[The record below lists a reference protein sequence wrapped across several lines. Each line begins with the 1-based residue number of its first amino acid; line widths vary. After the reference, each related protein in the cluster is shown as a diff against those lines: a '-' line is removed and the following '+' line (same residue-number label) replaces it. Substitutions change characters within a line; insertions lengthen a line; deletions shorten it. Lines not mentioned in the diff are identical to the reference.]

1 MARRKIGIIGGILAV
16 VIFITVYLLFFN
28 KRNETVLNGM
38 PQDVICFFDVKKTD
52 AFTVLLNNEV
62 AMQEL
67 MQTQLFG
74 NLKNDLELFN
84 KICGTKAELLSDIQ
98 NKNFLTGAFASGD
111 NNVQYLFLLQ
121 LDEASRLNL
130 KQFLPDFDGE
140 QPSVS
145 VHKFERADIYELNY
159 SKSKVAVA
167 FAKVSGVFIFS
178 ASSVLVEN
186 AILQLKNGDPV
197 TEHAGFK
204 DVYNNMNKKAGY
216 SFYLNTD
223 QLGNYLSLFSTN
235 DKYASIMQLSRF
247 VSWMGFEFEFG
258 EAGLNIAGYA
268 ASKNDESDLLLSKYT
283 GEFSVDM
290 NVSVPANTVVLYRV
304 NAEHLTE
311 NIASSF
317 TDENQNRDY
326 FDHWMPWMTNN
337 ILFGIS
343 ESLDQ
348 NFMKRSFLIIPASD
362 RVVAENKLKSAVV
375 SDTLR
380 YRGHV
385 IMEMAASNILTGI
398 AGAKFPEICYTAW
411 NNNDLVVA
419 FELLQLKNMFDAIE
433 NGETLTADS
442 DYNEFKKHVSA
453 SFNNSIYLNLSK
465 SEQVISSFV
474 SDKHIDSI
482 EKNFNLLQKFPRLEL
497 QLSNNKNIYLLNGF
511 ISYNAAPQRRNGVL
525 WKLQVDHPIE
535 SGPFTVYNQ
544 LNKQK
549 SIVVQDTAHQLY
561 LISASGDVL
570 WKQKLPNK
578 ITGKIHEV
586 DFYGNEKSQILFNT
600 SDAIYLL
607 DMNGNAVEGFPIT
620 LTAKITN
627 PLTVLMNTKND
638 YRMFVACDN
647 DNIYGFFKDGKPIP
661 GWNPQRNTGDVTSP
675 LFEMTSDKLNLIV
688 FINAKGIQ
696 FRKEAGNSVRSIPVK
711 NNIIATSTNTKT
723 KYFMDAVG
731 NIIVADGNL
740 NTKTIAAPD
749 NFISGNFAMVNGDD
763 TTDILFL
770 EDTYL
775 KAKNL
780 QGKSL
785 FVAEIDSVYNQIV
798 SFNFNE
804 RSYFGVVSASNS
816 LLLFDENGKITEGFP
831 IVASADFLIDDIT
844 RNGDKMLVTCVDNAV
859 ITYRIK

>member
-1 MARRKIGIIGGILAV
+1 MERRKIWTIGGILAV
-16 VIFITVYLLFFN
+16 VLFITVYLMFFN

-52 AFTVLLNNEV
+52 AFTVLLNNQIV
-62 AMQEL
+62 MQDML
-67 MQTQLFG
+67 QTQLFG
-74 NLKNDLELFN
+74 NLKKDLELFN

-98 NKNFLTGAFASGD
+98 NKNFLSGAFASGD

-121 LDEASRLNL
+121 LDEAARLNL
-130 KQFLPDFDGE
+130 KQFIPEFNGE
-140 QPSVS
+140 QPNVS
-145 VHKFERADIYELNY
+145 VHRFERADIYELSYKQNG
-159 SKSKVAVA
+159 VAIS

-197 TEHAGFK
+197 TENAGFK
-204 DVYNNMNKKAGY
+204 EVYGNMNKKADH
-216 SFYLNTD
+216 SFYLNSD
-223 QLGNYLSLFSTN
+223 QLSNYLSLFATN
-235 DKYASIMQLSRF
+235 DKYASIMQINKF

-258 EAGLNIAGYA
+258 GAGISINGYA
-268 ASKNDESDLLLSKYT
+268 ASKNDKNDLLLSKYT

-290 NVSVPANTVVLYRV
+290 NVSVPANSVVLYRV
-304 NAEHLTE
+304 NAERLSE

-317 TDENQNRDY
+317 TDETENRDY

-362 RVVAENKLKSAVV
+362 RVLAENKLKYAVV

-385 IMEMAASNILTGI
+385 IMEIAAKNIITGI
-398 AGAKFPEICYTAW
+398 SGAQFPELCYAAW
-411 NNNDLVVA
+411 NKNDLIFT
-419 FELLQLKNMFDAIE
+419 FELLQLKNMLDAIE
-433 NGETLTADS
+433 NGETLMADGE
-442 DYNEFKKHVSA
+442 YNEFKTHVSA

-465 SEQVISSFV
+465 SEQIISGFI

-482 EKNFNLLQKFPRLEL
+482 EKNFNLLQKFPRMEI
-497 QLSNNKNIYLLNGF
+497 QFSNNKNVYLLNGF
-511 ISYNAAPQRRNGVL
+511 ISYSAAPKRKNGVL

-561 LISASGDVL
+561 LINASGDVL

-586 DFYGNEKSQILFNT
+586 DFYGNDKSQILFNT

-661 GWNPQRNTGDVTSP
+661 GWNPQRNTGDVLLP
-675 LFEMTSDKLNLIV
+675 LFEMTSDKNNLLV
-688 FINAKGIQ
+688 FINSKGIQ
-696 FRKEAGNSVRSIPVK
+696 FRKEAGNAVRSIPVK
-711 NNIIATSTNTKT
+711 NNIIAINTNGNT
-723 KYFMDAVG
+723 KYFMDAKG
-731 NIIVADGNL
+731 NIILADNNL
-740 NTKTIAAPD
+740 NTKTLAAPE
-749 NFISGNFAMVNGDD
+749 NFISGNFAKVNVDD
-763 TTDILFL
+763 TTDILYL
-770 EDTYL
+770 EGFYF
-775 KAKNL
+775 KAKSIN
-780 QGKSL
+780 GKSL
-785 FVAEIDSVYNQIV
+785 FVAEIDSSFNQVV
-798 SFNFNE
+798 SFEFMDQFYYGAVSTENKLILFN
-804 RSYFGVVSASNS
+804 NS
-816 LLLFDENGKITEGFP
+816 GQIMEGFP
-831 IVASADFLIDDIT
+831 VLAGANFIIDDIT
-844 RNGDKMLVTCVDNAV
+844 RNGDKMLVTCVDNAI

>member
-121 LDEASRLNL
+121 LDEASKLNL

-186 AILQLKNGDPV
+186 VILQLKNGDPV

-362 RVVAENKLKSAVV
+362 RVLAENKLKSAVM

-419 FELLQLKNMFDAIE
+419 FELLQLKNMLDAIE
-433 NGETLTADS
+433 NGETLIADS

-453 SFNNSIYLNLSK
+453 SFNNSVYLNLSK

-711 NNIIATSTNTKT
+711 NNIIATNTNTKT

-731 NIIVADGNL
+731 NIILADGNL

-804 RSYFGVVSASNS
+804 QSYFGVVSASNS

-831 IVASADFLIDDIT
+831 IVASADFLIDDLT

>member
-121 LDEASRLNL
+121 LDEASKLNL

-204 DVYNNMNKKAGY
+204 DVYDKMNKKADY

-258 EAGLNIAGYA
+258 EAGLNITGYA

-337 ILFGIS
+337 ILFGIA

-362 RVVAENKLKSAVV
+362 RVLAENKLKSAVV

-433 NGETLTADS
+433 NGETLIADS

-549 SIVVQDTAHQLY
+549 SIVVQNTAHQLY

-696 FRKEAGNSVRSIPVK
+696 FRKEGGNSVRSIPVK

-731 NIIVADGNL
+731 NIILADGNL

-785 FVAEIDSVYNQIV
+785 FVAEIDSVYNHIV

-804 RSYFGVVSASNS
+804 QSYFGVVSASNS

-831 IVASADFLIDDIT
+831 IVASADFLIDDLT

>member
-121 LDEASRLNL
+121 LDEASKLNL

-204 DVYNNMNKKAGY
+204 DVYDKMNKKADY

-258 EAGLNIAGYA
+258 EAGLNITGYA

-362 RVVAENKLKSAVV
+362 RVLAENKLKSAVV

-433 NGETLTADS
+433 NGETLIADS

-740 NTKTIAAPD
+740 NTKTIASPD

-831 IVASADFLIDDIT
+831 IVASADFLIDDLT

>member
-121 LDEASRLNL
+121 LDEASKLNL

-204 DVYNNMNKKAGY
+204 DVYDKMNKKADY

-258 EAGLNIAGYA
+258 EAGLNITGYA

-290 NVSVPANTVVLYRV
+290 NVSVPANTVVLYRL

-362 RVVAENKLKSAVV
+362 RVLAENKLKSAVV

-497 QLSNNKNIYLLNGF
+497 QFSNNKNIYLLNGF

-696 FRKEAGNSVRSIPVK
+696 FRKEGGNSVRSIPVK

-731 NIIVADGNL
+731 NIILADGNL

-749 NFISGNFAMVNGDD
+749 NFISGNFALVNGDD

-785 FVAEIDSVYNQIV
+785 FVAEIDSVYNHIV

-804 RSYFGVVSASNS
+804 QSYFGVVSASNS

-831 IVASADFLIDDIT
+831 IVASADFLIDDLT

>member
-1 MARRKIGIIGGILAV
+1 
-16 VIFITVYLLFFN
+16 
-28 KRNETVLNGM
+28 
-38 PQDVICFFDVKKTD
+38 
-52 AFTVLLNNEV
+52 
-62 AMQEL
+62 
-67 MQTQLFG
+67 
-74 NLKNDLELFN
+74 
-84 KICGTKAELLSDIQ
+84 
-98 NKNFLTGAFASGD
+98 
-111 NNVQYLFLLQ
+111 
-121 LDEASRLNL
+121 
-130 KQFLPDFDGE
+130 
-140 QPSVS
+140 
-145 VHKFERADIYELNY
+145 
-159 SKSKVAVA
+159 
-167 FAKVSGVFIFS
+167 
-178 ASSVLVEN
+178 
-186 AILQLKNGDPV
+186 
-197 TEHAGFK
+197 
-204 DVYNNMNKKAGY
+204 MNKKADY

-258 EAGLNIAGYA
+258 EAGLNITGYA

-290 NVSVPANTVVLYRV
+290 NVSVPANTVVLYRL

-362 RVVAENKLKSAVV
+362 RVLAENKLKSAVV

-433 NGETLTADS
+433 NGETLIADS

-497 QLSNNKNIYLLNGF
+497 QFSNNKNIYLLNGF

-696 FRKEAGNSVRSIPVK
+696 FRKEGGNSVRSIPVK

-731 NIIVADGNL
+731 NIILADGNL

-749 NFISGNFAMVNGDD
+749 NFISGNFALVNGDD

-785 FVAEIDSVYNQIV
+785 FVAEIDSVYNHIV

-804 RSYFGVVSASNS
+804 QSYFGVVSASNS

-831 IVASADFLIDDIT
+831 IVASADFLIDDLT

>member
-121 LDEASRLNL
+121 LDEASKLNL

-204 DVYNNMNKKAGY
+204 DVYDKMNKKADY

-258 EAGLNIAGYA
+258 EAGLNITGYA

-362 RVVAENKLKSAVV
+362 RVLAENKLKSAVV

-433 NGETLTADS
+433 NGETLIADS

-497 QLSNNKNIYLLNGF
+497 QFSNNKNIYLLNGF

-675 LFEMTSDKLNLIV
+675 LFEMTSDK
-688 FINAKGIQ
+688 
-696 FRKEAGNSVRSIPVK
+696 
-711 NNIIATSTNTKT
+711 
-723 KYFMDAVG
+723 
-731 NIIVADGNL
+731 
-740 NTKTIAAPD
+740 D
-749 NFISGNFAMVNGDD
+749 NF
-763 TTDILFL
+763 
-770 EDTYL
+770 
-775 KAKNL
+775 
-780 QGKSL
+780 
-785 FVAEIDSVYNQIV
+785 
-798 SFNFNE
+798 
-804 RSYFGVVSASNS
+804 
-816 LLLFDENGKITEGFP
+816 
-831 IVASADFLIDDIT
+831 
-844 RNGDKMLVTCVDNAV
+844 
-859 ITYRIK
+859 

>member
-121 LDEASRLNL
+121 LDEASKLNL

-204 DVYNNMNKKAGY
+204 DVYDKMNKKADY

-290 NVSVPANTVVLYRV
+290 NVSVPANTVVLYRL

-362 RVVAENKLKSAVV
+362 RVLAENKLKSAVV

-433 NGETLTADS
+433 NGETLIADS

-497 QLSNNKNIYLLNGF
+497 QFSNNKNIYLLNGF

-696 FRKEAGNSVRSIPVK
+696 FRKEGGNSVRSIPVK

-731 NIIVADGNL
+731 NIILADGNL

-749 NFISGNFAMVNGDD
+749 NFISGNFALVNGDD

-785 FVAEIDSVYNQIV
+785 FVAEIDSVYNHIV

-804 RSYFGVVSASNS
+804 QSYFGVVSASNS

-831 IVASADFLIDDIT
+831 IVASADFLIDDLT

>member
-130 KQFLPDFDGE
+130 KQFLPDFEGE

-268 ASKNDESDLLLSKYT
+268 SSKNDESDLLLSKYT

-290 NVSVPANTVVLYRV
+290 SVSVPANTVVLYRV

-362 RVVAENKLKSAVV
+362 RVLAENKLKSAVV

>member
-1 MARRKIGIIGGILAV
+1 
-16 VIFITVYLLFFN
+16 
-28 KRNETVLNGM
+28 M

-52 AFTVLLNNEV
+52 AFTVLLNNEI
-62 AMQEL
+62 AMQDL
-67 MQTQLFG
+67 QQTQLFG
-74 NLKNDLELFN
+74 NLKKELELFN

-111 NNVQYLFLLQ
+111 DNVQYLFLLQ
-121 LDEASRLNL
+121 LDEAARLNL
-130 KQFLPDFDGE
+130 KQFVPEYNGELPE
-140 QPSVS
+140 IL
-145 VHKFERADIYELNY
+145 VHTFERADIYELIYKQNG
-159 SKSKVAVA
+159 VAIT

-178 ASSVLVEN
+178 VSSVLVEN

-197 TEHAGFK
+197 TENAGFK
-204 DVYNNMNKKAGY
+204 DVYANMNKKGEHG
-216 SFYLNTD
+216 FYLNTA

-235 DKYASIMQLSRF
+235 EKYTSLMQLSKF
-247 VSWMGFEFEFG
+247 VSWMGFEFDFG
-258 EAGLNIAGYA
+258 ETGITINGYA

-283 GEFSVDM
+283 GEFSEDM
-290 NVSVPANTVVLYRV
+290 NPSIPANTVVLYRV
-304 NAEHLTE
+304 NAEHLSE
-311 NIASSF
+311 NIATSF
-317 TDENQNRDY
+317 TDENKNREF
-326 FDHWMPWMTNN
+326 FDHWMPWMKNN

-348 NFMKRSFLIIPASD
+348 NFMKRSFLIVPASD
-362 RVVAENKLKSAVV
+362 RVLAENKLKSAVV

-385 IMEMAASNILTGI
+385 IMEIGASDIITGI
-398 AGAKFPEICYTAW
+398 SGVKFPEICYSAW
-411 NNNDLVVA
+411 NSNDLV
-419 FELLQLKNMFDAIE
+419 FTFDLLQLKNMLDAIE

-453 SFNNSIYLNLSK
+453 SFNNSVYLNLSK
-465 SEQVISSFV
+465 SEQIISSFI

-482 EKNFNLLQKFPRLEL
+482 EKNFNLLQKFPRMEL
-497 QLSNNKNIYLLNGF
+497 QFSNNKNIYLFNGF
-511 ISYNAAPQRRNGVL
+511 ISYNTTPQRKNGVL

-544 LNKQK
+544 MNKQK

-561 LISASGDVL
+561 LVSASGDVL
-570 WKQKLPNK
+570 WKQTLPGK

-638 YRMFVACDN
+638 YRIFVACDN

-661 GWNPQRNTGDVTSP
+661 GWNPQRNTGEVTLP
-675 LFEMTSDKLNLIV
+675 LFGMTSDKLNLIV
-688 FINAKGIQ
+688 FINTKGIQ
-696 FRKEAGNSVRSIPVK
+696 FRKEAGNSVRSIPIK
-711 NNIIATSTNTKT
+711 NNIIATNTNNIPKL
-723 KYFMDAVG
+723 FMDASG
-731 NIIVADGNL
+731 NTILADGNL
-740 NTKTIAAPD
+740 NTKTISAPD
-749 NFISGNFAMVNGDD
+749 NFVTGNFALVNSDD
-763 TTDILFL
+763 TTDILFI
-770 EDTYL
+770 EDNYF
-775 KAKNL
+775 KAKNVN
-780 QGKSL
+780 GKSL

-798 SFNFNE
+798 SFDFNDK
-804 RSYFGVVSASNS
+804 SFYGVVSSSNS
-816 LLLFDENGKITEGFP
+816 LLLFDENGKVTEGFP
-831 IVASADFLIDDIT
+831 ITASAAFIIDDIT

>member
-121 LDEASRLNL
+121 LDEASKLNL

-204 DVYNNMNKKAGY
+204 DVYDKMNKKADY

-258 EAGLNIAGYA
+258 EAGLNITGYA

-290 NVSVPANTVVLYRV
+290 NVSVPANTVVLYRL

-362 RVVAENKLKSAVV
+362 RVLAENKLKSAVV

-433 NGETLTADS
+433 NGETLIADS

-696 FRKEAGNSVRSIPVK
+696 FRKEGGNSVRSIPVK
-711 NNIIATSTNTKT
+711 NNIIATNTNTKT

-731 NIIVADGNL
+731 NIILADGNL

-749 NFISGNFAMVNGDD
+749 NFISGNFALVNGDD

-775 KAKNL
+775 KPKNL

-785 FVAEIDSVYNQIV
+785 FVAEIDSVYNHIV

-804 RSYFGVVSASNS
+804 QSYFGVVSASNS

-831 IVASADFLIDDIT
+831 IVASADFLIDDLT

>member
-121 LDEASRLNL
+121 LDEASKLNL

-362 RVVAENKLKSAVV
+362 RVLAENKLKSAVV

-433 NGETLTADS
+433 NGETLIADS

-497 QLSNNKNIYLLNGF
+497 QFSNNKNIYLLNGF

-696 FRKEAGNSVRSIPVK
+696 FRKEGGNSVRSIPVK
-711 NNIIATSTNTKT
+711 NNIIATNTNTKT

-749 NFISGNFAMVNGDD
+749 NFISGNFALVNGDD

-785 FVAEIDSVYNQIV
+785 FVAEIDSVYNHIV
-798 SFNFNE
+798 SFNFN
-804 RSYFGVVSASNS
+804 
-816 LLLFDENGKITEGFP
+816 
-831 IVASADFLIDDIT
+831 
-844 RNGDKMLVTCVDNAV
+844 
-859 ITYRIK
+859 

>member
-121 LDEASRLNL
+121 LDEASKLNL

-362 RVVAENKLKSAVV
+362 RVLAENKLKSAVV

-433 NGETLTADS
+433 NGETLIADS

-711 NNIIATSTNTKT
+711 NNIIATNTNTKT

-740 NTKTIAAPD
+740 NTKTIASPD

-831 IVASADFLIDDIT
+831 IVASADFLIDDLT

>member
-1 MARRKIGIIGGILAV
+1 
-16 VIFITVYLLFFN
+16 
-28 KRNETVLNGM
+28 M

-121 LDEASRLNL
+121 LDEASKLNL

-204 DVYNNMNKKAGY
+204 DVYDKMNKKADY

-258 EAGLNIAGYA
+258 EAGLNITGYA

-290 NVSVPANTVVLYRV
+290 NVSVPANTVVLYRL

-362 RVVAENKLKSAVV
+362 RVLAENKLKSAVV

-433 NGETLTADS
+433 NGETLIADS

-497 QLSNNKNIYLLNGF
+497 QFSNNKNIYLLNGF

-696 FRKEAGNSVRSIPVK
+696 FRKEGGNSVRSIPVK

-731 NIIVADGNL
+731 NIILADGNL

-749 NFISGNFAMVNGDD
+749 NFISGNFALVNGDD

-785 FVAEIDSVYNQIV
+785 FVAEIDSVYNHIV

-804 RSYFGVVSASNS
+804 QSYFGVVSASNS

-831 IVASADFLIDDIT
+831 IVASADFLIDDLT

>member
-1 MARRKIGIIGGILAV
+1 MERRKIGIIGGILLV
-16 VIFITVYLLFFN
+16 VLFITVYLLFFN

-67 MQTQLFG
+67 LQTQIFG
-74 NLKNDLELFN
+74 DLKKDLELFS

-98 NKNFLTGAFASGD
+98 NNNFLSGAFASGD

-121 LDEASRLNL
+121 LDEAARLNL
-130 KQFLPDFDGE
+130 KQFVPDLNGE

-145 VHKFERADIYELNY
+145 VHKFERTDVYELNY
-159 SKSKVAVA
+159 PKTGMSIS
-167 FAKVSGVFIFS
+167 FSKVSGVFIFS

-197 TEHAGFK
+197 TEHAGFRE
-204 DVYNNMNKKAGY
+204 VFNNMNKKADHN
-216 SFYLNTD
+216 FYLNTD
-223 QLGNYLSLFSTN
+223 QLSNYLSLFSTN
-235 DKYASIMQLSRF
+235 DKYLSVMQMTKF
-247 VSWMGFEFEFG
+247 VSWIGFEFEFG
-258 EAGLNIAGYA
+258 EAGVAIKGYA
-268 ASKNDESDLLLSKYT
+268 ASNNNKNDLLLSKYT

-290 NVSVPANTVVLYRV
+290 NKSVPANTVVLYRV
-304 NAEHLTE
+304 NSERLSE
-311 NIASSF
+311 NIASTF
-317 TDENQNRDY
+317 TDETQNRDY
-326 FDHWMPWMTNN
+326 FDHWMPWITNN
-337 ILFGIS
+337 TLFGIS
-343 ESLDQ
+343 ESLDK

-362 RVVAENKLKSAVV
+362 RVLADNKLKSAVV

-385 IMEMAASNILTGI
+385 VMEIAASNIISGI
-398 AGAKFPEICYTAW
+398 AGTKFPEICFAAW
-411 NNNDLVVA
+411 NNNDLLFT
-419 FELLQLKNMFDAIE
+419 FELLQLKNMLDAIE
-433 NGETLTADS
+433 NGETLSTDS
-442 DYNEFKKHVSA
+442 DYNEFKEQVSA

-465 SEQVISSFV
+465 AEQIISSFV

-482 EKNFNLLQKFPRLEL
+482 EENFNLLQKFPRLEM
-497 QLSNNKNIYLLNGF
+497 QFSNNKNVYLLNGF
-511 ISYNAAPQRRNGVL
+511 IAYNAAPQRKNGVL

-549 SIVVQDTAHQLY
+549 SIVVQDTSHQLY

-570 WKQKLPNK
+570 WKQTLSNK
-578 ITGKIHEV
+578 ISGKIHEV
-586 DFYGNEKSQILFNT
+586 DFYGNDKTQMLFNT

-620 LTAKITN
+620 LTAITN
-627 PLTVLMNTKND
+627 PLTVLLNTKND
-638 YRMFVACDN
+638 YRMFVACNN

-661 GWNPQRNTGDVTSP
+661 GWNPQQNTGDVTLP

-688 FINAKGIQ
+688 FINSKGIQ
-696 FRKEAGNSVRSIPVK
+696 FRKETGNAVRSIPIK
-711 NNIIATSTNTKT
+711 NNIIATHTSGNT
-723 KYFMDAVG
+723 KYFMDVKG
-731 NIIVADGNL
+731 NIILADGNL
-740 NTKTIAAPD
+740 NTKTIPAPE
-749 NFISGNFAMVNGDD
+749 NFLSGNFAKVNEGD

-770 EDTYL
+770 EDKYF
-775 KAKNL
+775 KAKTLN
-780 QGKSL
+780 GKSL
-785 FVAEIDSVYNQIV
+785 FVAEIDTMYDQIV
-798 SFNFNE
+798 TYEFNGQ
-804 RSYFGVVSASNS
+804 SYYGVVSGSNN
-816 LLLFDENGKITEGFP
+816 LILFDESGKITDGFP
-831 IVASADFLIDDIT
+831 VIATINFIIDDIT

>member
-121 LDEASRLNL
+121 LDEASKLNL

-258 EAGLNIAGYA
+258 EAGLNITGYA

-290 NVSVPANTVVLYRV
+290 NVSVPANTVVLYRL

-362 RVVAENKLKSAVV
+362 RVLAENKLKSAVV

-696 FRKEAGNSVRSIPVK
+696 FRKEGGNSVRSIPVK

-731 NIIVADGNL
+731 NIILADGNL

-749 NFISGNFAMVNGDD
+749 NFISGNFALVNGDD

-831 IVASADFLIDDIT
+831 IVASADFLIDDLT

>member
-121 LDEASRLNL
+121 LDEASKLNL

-204 DVYNNMNKKAGY
+204 DVYDKMNKKADY

-258 EAGLNIAGYA
+258 EAGLNITGYA

-362 RVVAENKLKSAVV
+362 RVLAENKLKSAVV

-433 NGETLTADS
+433 NGETLIADS

-497 QLSNNKNIYLLNGF
+497 QFSNNKNIYLLNGF

-696 FRKEAGNSVRSIPVK
+696 FRKEGGNSVRSIPVK

-731 NIIVADGNL
+731 NIILADGNL

-749 NFISGNFAMVNGDD
+749 NFISGNFALVNGDD

-785 FVAEIDSVYNQIV
+785 FVAEIDSVYNHIV

-804 RSYFGVVSASNS
+804 QSYFGVVSASNS

-831 IVASADFLIDDIT
+831 IVASADFLIDDLT

>member
-121 LDEASRLNL
+121 LDEASKLNL

-204 DVYNNMNKKAGY
+204 DVYDKMNKKADY

-258 EAGLNIAGYA
+258 EAGLNITGYA

-290 NVSVPANTVVLYRV
+290 NVSVPANTVVLYRL

-362 RVVAENKLKSAVV
+362 RVLAENKLKSAVV

-433 NGETLTADS
+433 NGETLIADS

-497 QLSNNKNIYLLNGF
+497 QFSNNKNIYLLNGF

-696 FRKEAGNSVRSIPVK
+696 FRKEGGNSVRSIPVK

-731 NIIVADGNL
+731 NIILADGNL

-749 NFISGNFAMVNGDD
+749 NFISGNFALVNGDD

-785 FVAEIDSVYNQIV
+785 FVAEIDSVYNHIV

-804 RSYFGVVSASNS
+804 QSYFGVVSASNS

-831 IVASADFLIDDIT
+831 IVASADFLIDDLT

>member
-121 LDEASRLNL
+121 LDEASKLNL

-362 RVVAENKLKSAVV
+362 RVLAENKLKSAVV

-433 NGETLTADS
+433 NGETLIADS

-497 QLSNNKNIYLLNGF
+497 QFSNNKNIYLLNGF

-711 NNIIATSTNTKT
+711 NNIIATNTNTKT

-740 NTKTIAAPD
+740 NTKTIASPD

-785 FVAEIDSVYNQIV
+785 FVAEIDSVYNHIV

-804 RSYFGVVSASNS
+804 QSYFGVVSASNS

-831 IVASADFLIDDIT
+831 IVASADFLIDDLT

>member
-121 LDEASRLNL
+121 LDEASKLNL

-258 EAGLNIAGYA
+258 EAGLNITGYA

-290 NVSVPANTVVLYRV
+290 NVSVPANTVVLYRL

-362 RVVAENKLKSAVV
+362 RVLAENKLKSAVV

-433 NGETLTADS
+433 NGETLIADS

-497 QLSNNKNIYLLNGF
+497 QFSNNKNIYLLNGF

-696 FRKEAGNSVRSIPVK
+696 FRKEGGNSVRSIPVK

-731 NIIVADGNL
+731 NIILADGNL

-749 NFISGNFAMVNGDD
+749 NFISGNFALVNGDD

-785 FVAEIDSVYNQIV
+785 FVAEIDSVYNHIV

-804 RSYFGVVSASNS
+804 QSYFGVVSASNS

-831 IVASADFLIDDIT
+831 IVASADFLIDDLT

>member
-258 EAGLNIAGYA
+258 EAGLNITGYA

-290 NVSVPANTVVLYRV
+290 NVSVPANTVVLYRL

-362 RVVAENKLKSAVV
+362 RVLAENKLKSAVV

-497 QLSNNKNIYLLNGF
+497 QFSNNKNIYLLNGF

-696 FRKEAGNSVRSIPVK
+696 FRKEGGNSVRSIPVK

-731 NIIVADGNL
+731 NIILADGNL

-749 NFISGNFAMVNGDD
+749 NFISGNFALVNGDD

-831 IVASADFLIDDIT
+831 IVASADFLIDDLT

>member
-121 LDEASRLNL
+121 LDEASKLNL

-204 DVYNNMNKKAGY
+204 DVYDKMNKKADY

-362 RVVAENKLKSAVV
+362 RVLAENKLKSAVV

-433 NGETLTADS
+433 NGETLIADS

-497 QLSNNKNIYLLNGF
+497 QFSNNKNIYLLNGF

-711 NNIIATSTNTKT
+711 NNIIATNTNTKT

-740 NTKTIAAPD
+740 NTKTIASPD

-785 FVAEIDSVYNQIV
+785 FVAEIDSVYNHIV

-804 RSYFGVVSASNS
+804 QSYFGVVSASNS

-831 IVASADFLIDDIT
+831 IVASADFLIDDLT